1 MDEIFY
7 FLHFTGLDGIRDLR
21 AIGESTK
28 PLFVEFD
35 TGPSHDSP
43 GNRTEIKMNRTF
55 VATFDW
61 HIGDNLGLAS
71 IGGRQML
78 MSHLVYNLNTN
89 NRMFVSADGTRYEWR
104 RLYPEDPTAY
114 DLYLIPH
121 TPIARFRRE
130 YEDTPVGPSYAYL
143 QFCFD
148 SDRLLL
154 EALLALCINRW
165 VDRHIQ

>member
-1 MDEIFY
+1 MDEVFY
-7 FLHFTGLDGIRDLR
+7 FLHFTGHDGIRDLT

-28 PLFVEFD
+28 PIFVEFD
-35 TGPSHDSP
+35 TGHSQYSP

-61 HIGDNLGLAS
+61 HVGDKLGLAT
-71 IGGRQML
+71 IAGRQML

-114 DLYLIPH
+114 DLYMVPH

-130 YEDTPVGPSYAYL
+130 YEETPVGPSYAYL

-148 SDRLLL
+148 NDLLLL
-154 EALLALCINRW
+154 EAMLALCVNRW
-165 VDRHIQ
+165 MDM